1 MWIKPTL
8 ADFRAAILEA
18 EMNAYKNVSIAEGI
32 DPVQTAMDNAV
43 TVFRSSLRKTH
54 NKKMGPLGTIPSD
67 LVAPAMHVA
76 VYYFVGGR
84 VGVKVSETRT
94 KLYDN
99 AIRRSER
106 IGDGREAFADEDD
119 AEETA
124 KPSDAMPK
132 PAIRPK
138 TLTLDRSSQS
148 GL

>member
-18 EMNAYKNVSIAEGI
+18 EMNAYKNVSIADGL
-32 DPVQTAMDNAV
+32 DPVQKAMDDAV

-67 LVAPAMHVA
+67 LIAPAMHIA

-138 TLTLDRSSQS
+138 RLTLDRSAQS

>member
-18 EMNAYKNVSIAEGI
+18 EMNAYKNVSIAEGL
-32 DPVQTAMDNAV
+32 DPVQKAMDDAV

-67 LVAPAMHVA
+67 LIAPAMHIA

-94 KLYDN
+94 KLYDD
-99 AIRRSER
+99 AIRRSQR

-138 TLTLDRSSQS
+138 KLTLDRSSQS

>member
-8 ADFRAAILEA
+8 EDFRAAILEA
-18 EMNAYKNVSIAEGI
+18 EMNAYKNVSIADGI
-32 DPVQTAMDNAV
+32 DPVQKAMDNAV

-54 NKKMGPLGTIPSD
+54 NKKMGPHGTIPSD
-67 LVAPAMHVA
+67 LIAPAMHVA
-76 VYYFVGGR
+76 VFYFIGGR

-94 KLYDN
+94 KLYSD
-99 AIRRSER
+99 ALRRSER

-119 AEETA
+119 AEATA

>member
-18 EMNAYKNVSIAEGI
+18 EMNAYKNVSIADGI
-32 DPVQTAMDNAV
+32 DPVQKAMDDAV

-67 LVAPAMHVA
+67 LIAPAMHIA

-138 TLTLDRSSQS
+138 RLTLDRSAQS

>member
-18 EMNAYKNVSIAEGI
+18 EMNAYKNVSIAEGL
-32 DPVQTAMDNAV
+32 DPVQKAMDDAV

-54 NKKMGPLGTIPSD
+54 NKKMGPVGTIPSD
-67 LVAPAMHVA
+67 LIAPAMHIA
-76 VYYFVGGR
+76 VYYFIGGR
-84 VGVKVSETRT
+84 VGVKVSDTRS
-94 KLYDN
+94 KLYSD
-99 AIRRSER
+99 ALRRSER
-106 IGDGREAFADEDD
+106 ISDGREAFADEDD
-119 AEETA
+119 PEDVA

-138 TLTLDRSSQS
+138 TLTLSRSDQS